1 MNKDMKKRLEKYMS
15 LNYRFELQEDPDE
28 GGYLISYPDLRGCLS
43 CGGTVEEAVENGED
57 AKRQWLIAAL
67 EDGISIPEP
76 LEAEE
81 FSGQFRLRMP
91 KSLHKYLADRARA
104 EGISMNQYC
113 IYLLSQNVNLQ

>member
-1 MNKDMKKRLEKYMS
+1 MNKRLERYLS
-15 LNYRFELQEDPDE
+15 LNYRFEIFEDPYE
-28 GGYLISYPDLRGCLS
+28 GGYAISYPDLRGCLS
-43 CGGTVEEAVENGED
+43 CGDTIKETIENGKD

-76 LEAEE
+76 LEDCE

-113 IYLLSQNVNLQ
+113 IYLLSQNISLQ

>member
-1 MNKDMKKRLEKYMS
+1 MKKRLEKYMN
-15 LNYRFELQEDPDE
+15 LNYRFELKEDPDE

-43 CGGTVEEAVENGED
+43 CGETIKEAIENGKD
-57 AKRQWLIAAL
+57 AKRVWLRAAI

-76 LEAEE
+76 LEEND

-113 IYLLSQNVNLQ
+113 VFLLSQKANFN

>member
-15 LNYRFELQEDPDE
+15 LNYRIELIKDPYE
-28 GGYLISYPDLRGCLS
+28 GGYVVSYPDLRGCLS
-43 CGGTVEEAVENGED
+43 CGETIDEAVENGED
-57 AKRQWLIAAL
+57 AKKEWLTAAI

-76 LEAEE
+76 LEDCE

-91 KSLHKYLADRARA
+91 KSLHKHLADRARA

-113 IYLLSQNVNLQ
+113 IYLLSQNVSLQ

>member
-15 LNYRFELQEDPDE
+15 LNYRMELVEDPYE
-28 GGYLISYPDLRGCLS
+28 GGYAISYPDLRGCLS
-43 CGGTVEEAVENGED
+43 CGDTIKETIENGED
-57 AKRQWLIAAL
+57 AKRQWLIAAI
-67 EDGISIPEP
+67 EDGASIPEP
-76 LEAEE
+76 LEDCE

-113 IYLLSQNVNLQ
+113 IFLLSQNVGLQ

>member
-1 MNKDMKKRLEKYMS
+1 MNRDMLKRLERYMS

-28 GGYLISYPDLRGCLS
+28 CGYLISYPDLRGCLS
-43 CGGTVEEAVENGED
+43 CGETVEEAVENGED

-67 EDGISIPEP
+67 EDGVSIPEP